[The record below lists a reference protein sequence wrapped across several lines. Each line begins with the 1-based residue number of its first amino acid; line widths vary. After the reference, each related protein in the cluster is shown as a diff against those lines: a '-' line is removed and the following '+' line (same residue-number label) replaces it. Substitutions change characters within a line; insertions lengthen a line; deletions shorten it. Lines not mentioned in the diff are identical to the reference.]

1 MICVLFV
8 ICIYVRAPWENSSC
22 ELNGLPY
29 EFINNNNNNNNMLLG
44 QSDWTYKTLQLN
56 EAPSNKRRLDQ
67 ETS

>member
-29 EFINNNNNNNNMLLG
+29 EFINNNNNNNNVIKPCISFMV
-44 QSDWTYKTLQLN
+44 KLN
-56 EAPSNKRRLDQ
+56 LKK
-67 ETS
+67 

>member
-29 EFINNNNNNNNMLLG
+29 EFINNNNNNNKKKIYMLITGCLA
-44 QSDWTYKTLQLN
+44 QI
-56 EAPSNKRRLDQ
+56 PKRRQ
-67 ETS
+67 MICF

>member
-29 EFINNNNNNNNMLLG
+29 EFINNNNNKKKKKVTNLG
-44 QSDWTYKTLQLN
+44 HLPPVGHQRIGLFYIQ
-56 EAPSNKRRLDQ
+56 
-67 ETS
+67 